1 MDTSDTT
8 KSRESTEATIP
19 TAANPTGMH
28 PTVTHPGTVHPGT
41 VHSSTVHPTSA
52 NPVFPTSF
60 LVWTDA
66 ESGEELGLALSGPD
80 ELVRSLLDH
89 GFELKAV
96 SDGDA
101 PRATAR
107 ILADFFTG

>member
-66 ESGEELGLALSGPD
+66 EPSTLPR
-80 ELVRSLLDH
+80 RS
-89 GFELKAV
+89 FTPV
-96 SDGDA
+96 
-101 PRATAR
+101 PRRRRA
-107 ILADFFTG
+107 